1 MGADNHRTRNRL
13 IHREGKKFCA
23 IALCVSLILGN
34 VAGMAI
40 AADGNYRDGHE
51 FEMSQASLYQALQ
64 KAVSEGNTVSREWE
78 FFGEEAEEYEELL
91 EPDGSLYEL
100 EPEIQNNDGSLKLRV
115 FARVEQ
121 EISLDTAYEAEG
133 TEQVIFLLTNT
144 SKQEQKAIIRV
155 GEKYTEAITVVPG
168 TAIKVS
174 SSDDPYQSAADFKPG
189 LSGGSANGSGGSSNG
204 SGSGTGSTDN
214 TGSTGTAGTM
224 VEDTLPDADEQ
235 TQGDESQGQE
245 KEPDQQLPAENGNK
259 IDEDKGSDANGN
271 TGNDISQDS
280 DRDADIDIDTDTGI
294 GADVDIDADTG
305 NDADTGSDSDTGS
318 NVDTDMD
325 ADMDSDTDTADIDN
339 SSDTDTGSEIS
350 ISWHP
355 VYRVAAAATSSD
367 AEQASPSDAEEA
379 TGSDAER
386 KNQLDGT
393 LYEAV
398 RLEDDGAVAFAL
410 TTEELGFLEDDPEAT
425 PSNAVMYFEKE
436 LDTVTVQASTDAGVL
451 PEDAEL
457 KVVVLDAQGSHAD
470 QYQEAKEVLDAKGAG
485 YDGMMAFDISFVD
498 GTGEETEPEGEVNV
512 SIKLKKEVLPEDAD
526 PESLMV
532 HHLAESDGEIILEN
546 VADGAGGKNGSIEV
560 TAAEAI
566 AEFYVESFSTFA
578 VTWSS
583 SENIF
588 FQVTVHR
595 VDENGTEI
603 GNPTENETITYR
615 SNGSNAYAL
624 AEYASERPISGYT
637 YVSAHYG
644 SSTGSRITEMTTSE
658 TGYQGWKTRYLI
670 FYDEKDGIKQ
680 QVEQLVREPRDGV
693 QRANIYLKYALGSVQ
708 ITDTIID
715 DGLLNAV
722 VNGNTAATYK
732 WFRSDN
738 GRGDSWTEVKPEKV
752 SEDRFNIVKD
762 GAAVYVSLD
771 GGAQK
776 YYKVEAYDAAGA
788 LIGTSEAYQVPY
800 YAELRN
806 GSFEKPVITDFPN
819 SGGGHV
825 QVSNRI
831 YKERGGV
838 WQTTGVGT
846 GNHKGADIEIIRQGV
861 NDNSVKRDY
870 SWNGSLEVPDGNQ
883 FVELNCEAAGALYQ
897 DVLTVPGVALN
908 YWLSHRARGN
918 KKSDIKEWDTMYVV
932 IMSTAMA
939 NNSGNPHI
947 DGAIDTQRE
956 VRYVI
961 NHAEEF
967 DNVYVEEYT
976 SSDQRW
982 EHYREIGAYTV
993 PEDQH
998 LTRFF
1003 FVAGNTASGNATVG
1017 NFLDAVG
1024 FGQELPPPTPGKG
1037 NLSITKVVRGLS
1049 PDDAEEY
1056 AVSVTIDGPG
1066 FEHRT
1071 FSLDHFHA
1079 NPDGSYSAS
1088 VQDDSLL
1095 DVDIGIYT
1103 ITEQIPEAVAKKLE
1117 TGYMG
1122 PVSEFKVNQTV
1133 VTNGKAEVLEGKD
1146 TNAVFTNTYTKNTV
1160 TLQVRK
1166 EVTGNMGERTRDFHF
1181 SYSVDGVEQ
1190 TPFTLKHNESTS
1202 EITVP
1207 WGSRIVI
1214 TETDGDQ
1221 DGYSTSYQKN
1231 TADPVAGTACTIEK
1245 ADGDM
1250 VVVFTNHKEMKTETG
1265 VFRDSFPYLM
1275 MLLPALLGMCAL
1287 IWGGCRRSY
1296 RRRREE

>member
-1 MGADNHRTRNRL
+1 MGAGNHRKRNRL
-13 IHREGKKFCA
+13 IYREGKKFCA

-40 AADGNYRDGHE
+40 AADGSYRDGHE
-51 FEMSQASLYQALQ
+51 FEMSRASLYQALQ

-78 FFGEEAEEYEELL
+78 FYGDEAEEYEELL
-91 EPDGSLYEL
+91 DPDGSLYEL
-100 EPEIQNNDGSLKLRV
+100 EPEIQNNDGSLKLHV

-121 EISLDTAYEAEG
+121 EISLDTAYEADG
-133 TEQVIFLLTNT
+133 TEQVVFLLVNS
-144 SKQEQKAIIRV
+144 SKKEQKAIIRV
-155 GEKYTEAITVVPG
+155 GEKHTEEITVVPG
-168 TAIKVS
+168 TAVKVS
-174 SSDDPYQSAADFKPG
+174 GSDDPYQSAADFKPE
-189 LSGGSANGSGGSSNG
+189 LSGGSANGSGGSANG
-204 SGSGTGSTDN
+204 SGGSANGSGNKTGSTDH

-224 VEDTLPDADEQ
+224 AEDTLPAADKQ

-245 KEPDQQLPAENGNK
+245 KEPDQQLPEENGNK
-259 IDEDKGSDANGN
+259 MDEGEGNDVSGN

-280 DRDADIDIDTDTGI
+280 DRDAD
-294 GADVDIDADTG
+294 VDIDPDTGFGADMDAGADT
-305 NDADTGSDSDTGS
+305 DSDSDT
-318 NVDTDMD
+318 DATDK
-325 ADMDSDTDTADIDN
+325 
-339 SSDTDTGSEIS
+339 SSDTDTISGIS

-355 VYRVAAAATSSD
+355 VNRVSAAATSSD

-398 RLEDDGAVAFAL
+398 RLEEDGAVAFAL
-410 TTEELGFLEDDPEAT
+410 TTEELGFLEDDPAAT
-425 PSNAVMYFEKE
+425 PSDAVMYFEKE
-436 LDTVTVQASTDAGVL
+436 LDTVTVQASADVGVL

-457 KVVVLDAQGSHAD
+457 KVVVLDAKGSHSG
-470 QYQEAKEVLDAKGAG
+470 QYQEAKEVLDAKGVG

-512 SIKLKKEVLPEDAD
+512 SLKLKKEVLPENAD

-532 HHLAESDGEIILEN
+532 HHLANSDGEILLEN
-546 VADGAGGKNGSIEV
+546 VADGAGDTKGSIEV
-560 TAAEAI
+560 TAAEAV

-583 SENIF
+583 ADNIY

-603 GNPTENETITYR
+603 SNATENETITYR
-615 SNGSNAYAL
+615 QNSSNTYLL
-624 AEYASERPISGYT
+624 AEYASEKPISGYT
-637 YVSAHYG
+637 YVSAHYA
-644 SSTGSRITEMTTSE
+644 SFTGNRITEMVTSE
-658 TGYQGWKTRYLI
+658 TEYQGWKTRHLT

-693 QRANIYLKYALGSVQ
+693 QTANIYFKYAPGNVQ

-722 VNGNTAATYK
+722 VNGNTAAAYK

-738 GRGDSWTEVKPEKV
+738 EKADSWTEVKPEKV
-752 SEDRFNIVKD
+752 SEDRYNIVKD

-806 GSFEKPVITDFPN
+806 GSFEEPVITDFTGSN
-819 SGGGHV
+819 GGHV
-825 QVSNRI
+825 QVSNRT

-846 GNHKGADIEIIRQGV
+846 GGHKGADIEIIRKGV

-870 SWNGSLEVPDGNQ
+870 SWNGSLEVPDGDQ

-918 KKSDIKEWDTMYVV
+918 KRSDVEERDTMYVV
-932 IMSTAMA
+932 IMSTALA
-939 NNSGNPHI
+939 NNSGNPNI

-961 NHAEEF
+961 NHPGEF

-976 SSDQRW
+976 STDQRW
-982 EHYREIGAYTV
+982 SDYREIGAYTV
-993 PEDQH
+993 SENQH

-1003 FVAGNTASGNATVG
+1003 FVAGNTASGNVTVG
-1017 NFLDAVG
+1017 NFLDRVG

-1049 PDDAEEY
+1049 PADAEEY
-1056 AVSVTIDGPG
+1056 AVSVTVDGNG

-1071 FSLDHFHA
+1071 FLLDNFHA
-1079 NPDGSYSAS
+1079 NPDGSYAAS
-1088 VQDDSLL
+1088 VQDASLL

-1117 TGYMG
+1117 AGYTG

-1133 VTNGKAEVLEGKD
+1133 VTNGEAEVVEGKD

-1181 SYSVDGVEQ
+1181 SYTVDGAEQ
-1190 TPFTLKHNESTS
+1190 TLFTLKHNESTS
-1202 EITVP
+1202 EIMVP

-1214 TETDGDQ
+1214 TEKDGDQ
-1221 DGYSTSYQKN
+1221 DGYSTSYQQN
-1231 TADPVAGTACTIEK
+1231 TADPVPGTTCTIEK
-1245 ADGDM
+1245 ADGNM
-1250 VVVFTNHKEMKTETG
+1250 VVVFKNHKEMKTETG

-1287 IWGGCRRSY
+1287 IWGGCRRSC